1 MLLFVGALVYV
12 YSDKWGF
19 SRLLREYS
27 CDSKSQIRK
36 FGNRSSGT
44 RKSPV
49 LCLLFVHFYGNISQD
64 LAVSAVRSSFYQY
77 SHRNYDSACTKVN
90 LKSDFHITGQL
101 METHPE
107 YSSRIIKINAC
118 MWFDWCIS
126 ELCKKVTLNV
136 FFAYSSRNSG
146 MSLSYSC
153 IFYRSISGG

>member
-1 MLLFVGALVYV
+1 MRVLPFITWIFLRLEIANPEIWKSEFRYSEIACFVLDYLSIFMGILVKTLPY
-12 YSDKWGF
+12 
-19 SRLLREYS
+19 LR
-27 CDSKSQIRK
+27 CIAA
-36 FGNRSSGT
+36 FT
-44 RKSPV
+44 
-49 LCLLFVHFYGNISQD
+49 NI
-64 LAVSAVRSSFYQY
+64 